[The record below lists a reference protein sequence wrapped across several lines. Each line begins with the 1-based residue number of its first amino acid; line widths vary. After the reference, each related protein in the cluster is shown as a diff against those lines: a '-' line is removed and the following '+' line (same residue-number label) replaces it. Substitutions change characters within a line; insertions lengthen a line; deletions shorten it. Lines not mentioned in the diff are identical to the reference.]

1 MSDII
6 GMFTAVKGTAIAM
19 TVSRVFTEGDED
31 LIECAYAVNG
41 EMRHFSASESSF
53 IGFGDE
59 LLFRDGAFV
68 EAYSTALIGDDDEE
82 DEDEEDEDEDD
93 EDDEENDTKPAD
105 HKDLHN

>member
-6 GMFTAVKGTAIAM
+6 GLFTAIKGTSIAM

-31 LIECAYAVNG
+31 LIECVYSVNG
-41 EMRHFSASESSF
+41 ELRHFSASESSF

-68 EAYSTALIGDDDEE
+68 DAYSSTLIGEEEDDDEE
-82 DEDEEDEDEDD
+82 EEEEEDEDAAPGG
-93 EDDEENDTKPAD
+93 PAD
-105 HKDLHN
+105 HKDLRN